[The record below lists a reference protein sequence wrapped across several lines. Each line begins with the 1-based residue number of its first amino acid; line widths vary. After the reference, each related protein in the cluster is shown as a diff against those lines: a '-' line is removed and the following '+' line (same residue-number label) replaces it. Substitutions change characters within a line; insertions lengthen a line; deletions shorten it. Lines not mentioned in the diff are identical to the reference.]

1 MRALSHKQQETFT
14 FKLRLATLQKHRYS
28 VHFFNKPLRR
38 MAQTPSDSE
47 DTLQNHGQPVLLL
60 STPMI

>member
-1 MRALSHKQQETFT
+1 MRALPHKRKKTFT

-47 DTLQNHGQPVLLL
+47 DTLQNHGQFVLLL
-60 STPMI
+60 SSPMI